1 MGDLQAFPP
10 CSKGE
15 KTMSTDVT
23 RARIG
28 STLRTLGAAG
38 LAGAI
43 LMGGTAAMAGEGKKW
58 RGYYYAPAPAYVVAP
73 APYYAPP
80 PVVYAPP
87 PRPVVYYPAPVA
99 YAPAYPV
106 YAPPPGISINLPLR

>member
-1 MGDLQAFPP
+1 
-10 CSKGE
+10 
-15 KTMSTDVT
+15 MSSDVT

-28 STLRTLGAAG
+28 STLRTLGTTAV
-38 LAGAI
+38 AGAV
-43 LMGGTAAMAGEGKKW
+43 LMGTTAAMAGEGKKW

-73 APYYAPP
+73 VPYYAPP

-87 PRPVVYYPAPVA
+87 PRPVVVYPSPVA
-99 YAPAYPV
+99 FAPAYPI